1 MDITKE
7 TILGLSIDQAKN
19 FHQKVVEFLN
29 NNYKAVIDGGLM
41 DEVLMNEYKASV
53 AKLDNSDIAAWLG
66 NTLWQVVLCA
76 SANLAKG
83 KTDAIYADLIKCVAE
98 VV

>member
-19 FHQKVVEFLN
+19 FHQKVVEFFN

-53 AKLDNSDIAAWLG
+53 ANWIMPTLPLG
-66 NTLWQVVLCA
+66 
-76 SANLAKG
+76 LAKG

-98 VV
+98 AV